1 MITREEK
8 ALQQRSRAEGI
19 REFAGRA
26 ICMNGFAG
34 DDAVRVLLGKE
45 EIDPRLSQRFS
56 TEFLNHTRKVLGESE
71 KTNSRELVEPEETS
85 PKSEC
90 AEVSPTAVHN
100 IDSSVYSEP
109 DTPLITTVDEGG
121 IFAALWRLSL
131 ITRCGLT
138 VYLKRIPIRQE
149 VIEIC
154 NCLELDPY
162 RIGGC
167 KLEIPEDPKDAWQ
180 IGVLTDTNQ
189 KIIINGD
196 DVRYLDRPQA

>member
-8 ALQQRSRAEGI
+8 ALQQRSRADGI

-26 ICMNGFAG
+26 ICMNSFAG
-34 DDAVRVLLGKE
+34 DDAIRALLSKD
-45 EIDPRLSQRFS
+45 EIDPRLIQRFS
-56 TEFLNHTRKVLGESE
+56 REFLDHTKRVLGES
-71 KTNSRELVEPEETS
+71 TT
-85 PKSEC
+85 
-90 AEVSPTAVHN
+90 
-100 IDSSVYSEP
+100 
-109 DTPLITTVDEGG
+109 LITTVDEGG

>member
-26 ICMNGFAG
+26 ICMSGFAG
-34 DDAVRVLLGKE
+34 DDAVRALLNQD
-45 EIDPRLSQRFS
+45 EIDPRLTQRFS
-56 TEFLNHTRKVLGESE
+56 AEFLDHTKRVLEE
-71 KTNSRELVEPEETS
+71 AAEPG
-85 PKSEC
+85 
-90 AEVSPTAVHN
+90 
-100 IDSSVYSEP
+100 
-109 DTPLITTVDEGG
+109 EGG
-121 IFAALWRLSL
+121 VFAALWKLS
-131 ITRCGLT
+131 IVTRCGLT